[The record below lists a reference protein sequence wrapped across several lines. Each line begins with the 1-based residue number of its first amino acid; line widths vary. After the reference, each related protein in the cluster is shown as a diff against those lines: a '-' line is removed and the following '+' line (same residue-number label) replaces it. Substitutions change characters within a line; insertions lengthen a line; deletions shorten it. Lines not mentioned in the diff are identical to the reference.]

1 MRRNTV
7 YMLATQAWWTAA
19 INKKETIEKTE
30 YTTRTKTVKPVAT
43 EDAWAR
49 SDKLT
54 KKMQRSEEG
63 KLTNI
68 QAVWPSSEKGLFM
81 GTLKVQFVPQTLC
94 SGELLCIDLQFSST
108 DFHSIPQ
115 EKKIVIIS
123 EAMLIGYTL

>member
-1 MRRNTV
+1 MRRITV
-7 YMLATQAWWTAA
+7 YMLATQVWWTAA
-19 INKKETIEKTE
+19 TNKKETFEKNE

-68 QAVWPSSEKGLFM
+68 QAVSPSSEK
-81 GTLKVQFVPQTLC
+81 
-94 SGELLCIDLQFSST
+94 ELYR
-108 DFHSIPQ
+108 
-115 EKKIVIIS
+115 
-123 EAMLIGYTL
+123 YTKSNL